1 MRQRHCF
8 PIAALVAVLMAL
20 PAARADAA
28 EPAAS
33 AGIRYLALVNR
44 AHDSIDRLEV
54 AEPGSG
60 RFQDVALGEAVRG
73 GGDSSTVE
81 LHGVGCR
88 YDVRFTFRTGQKMV
102 YENVDVCGLQALRV
116 QRPPRDQLDR
126 RHATTP

>member
-1 MRQRHCF
+1 MRQCHSF
-8 PIAALVAVLMAL
+8 PMAALVAALMILSATT
-20 PAARADAA
+20 ASAS

-60 RFQDVALGEAVRG
+60 AFQEVALDKVRG

-81 LHGVGCR
+81 LRGNGCR
-88 YDVRFTFRTGQKMV
+88 YDVRFTFHTGQRMV
-102 YENVDVCGLQALRV
+102 YENVDVCRLQALRV
-116 QRPPRDQLDR
+116 QPPPREPLDLR
-126 RHATTP
+126 QATTP